1 MVNVNP
7 SDDQVLVARHTG
19 SMDLS
24 AEKLASA
31 DAHLVALVRM
41 LVLEEVPESKARAM
55 VPKPGGLL
63 LAVVAAEEDDRNLAE
78 HSLIDMLSLAE
89 EVGLMPVVGV
99 EVIV

>member
-1 MVNVNP
+1 MVNVDP
-7 SDDQVLVARHTG
+7 LDDQDLVARHTG

-31 DAHLVALVRM
+31 DVHLVALVRM
-41 LVLEEVPESKARAM
+41 LVSEEVPESKARAM

-63 LAVVAAEEDDRNLAE
+63 LAVVAVEEGGRNPVE
-78 HSLIDMLSLAE
+78 RSLIDMLPLAV
-89 EVGLMPVVGV
+89 EVDWMPVVGV